1 MKKITLVGL
10 SLFISLFAHTS
21 KMQSLKQKD
30 GLNKYPPNENELLIN
45 SSINR
50 LKKNDKSIESTS
62 INTRKQQPAKHFSRH
77 RKGKLTI

>member
-10 SLFISLFAHTS
+10 LLFISLFAHTS

-30 GLNKYPPNENELLIN
+30 GLNKNQPNKNELLIK
-45 SSINR
+45 SSPNR
-50 LKKNDKSIESTS
+50 LKKYAKPIKSTS
-62 INTRKQQPAKHFSRH
+62 NNTRKQQPAKHFSRN